1 MFRVV
6 LLWFFAT
13 NLHAA
18 EVTWLHLSSATN
30 HIPLPST
37 ARLQTGSAVADFD
50 GDKTN
55 DFILSFADAA
65 PALVLYRAGT
75 NGVTNWTTL
84 PVEMDQLP
92 IATGGAALDIDED
105 GDLDVIFGSET
116 GPEIWWWENPRPAF
130 NPNKSWTRRLI
141 KSDGGTMNRG
151 QIVADLLGT
160 GRPQLLFW
168 NQSSNAVYHAPV
180 PAEARAQSNW
190 ISTQLF
196 TPRTGTP
203 GVMQTL
209 TALDLN
215 IDGSIDLLAG
225 NYWLKRQNA
234 FQFTPTRIGTVEG
247 RSAIGRFR
255 QSTFPQMVI
264 APLAT
269 RGRVF
274 WYECKTQP
282 DKTESWAGRQLLGH
296 EIAPAATLAI
306 ADIDRDGNDDILL
319 TERREPSQTT
329 TEHSPNAW
337 IFYSDGF
344 GNFQSTLF
352 SSDLEMFEAKLAD
365 LDNDGDFDILSTP
378 HSTKTPRV
386 DVWLNISDFSPP
398 PTEPKESRA
407 TPPQR
412 L

>member
-1 MFRVV
+1 MLRVV
-6 LLWFFAT
+6 LFCFFVIS
-13 NLHAA
+13 LDGA
-18 EVTWLHLSSATN
+18 EVRWLHLSSATN

-37 ARLQTGSAVADFD
+37 AKLQTGSVVADFD

-55 DFILSFADAA
+55 DFILAFADAA

-84 PVEMDQLP
+84 PIELNQLP
-92 IATGGAALDIDED
+92 IASGGAAVDIDDD
-105 GDLDVIFGSET
+105 GDLDVIFGSES
-116 GPEIWWWENPRPAF
+116 GPELWWWENPRPAF
-130 NPNKSWTRRLI
+130 NPQKSWTRRVI
-141 KSDGGTMNRG
+141 RAEGGATNRG
-151 QIVADLLGT
+151 QLIADLLGT

-168 NQSSNAVYHAPV
+168 NQSSNAIYHV
-180 PAEARAQSNW
+180 PIPTEARAQTNW
-190 ISTQLF
+190 ITTQLF

-225 NYWLKRQNA
+225 NYWLKRENA
-234 FQFTPTRIGTVEG
+234 FQFTPTRIGSLEG

-255 QSTFPQMVI
+255 QSTFPQVVI

-296 EIAPAATLAI
+296 EIAPAASLAI
-306 ADIDRDGNDDILL
+306 GDIDRDGNDDILL
-319 TERREPSQTT
+319 SERREPSQTS

-344 GNFQSTLF
+344 GNFHSTLF
-352 SSDLEMFEAKLAD
+352 NSDLEMFEAKLAD
-365 LDNDGDFDILSTP
+365 LDNDGDLDILSTP
-378 HSTKTPRV
+378 HAANTPRV
-386 DVWLNISDFSPP
+386 DIWLNVTDLTGAR
-398 PTEPKESRA
+398 TEPKDSRA
-407 TPPQR
+407 GSLQQP
-412 L
+412 